1 MKFLKNIFFLIS
13 ALTISYVSDA
23 QSSFLCLEFP
33 LPIDMLRFKENK
45 LNRITLKYQFY
56 NTSSNEP
63 ELKNKLKAQVLFFVF
78 QNKIVKGFGSNL
90 LLNRNSFS
98 IYNQDKN
105 SEPKIYYTGKRIYR
119 IDCFDKNNQANGMYL
134 YTYNEYKLLKR
145 IFFYKYDSNGDLMLS
160 ERIDVTYH

>member
-1 MKFLKNIFFLIS
+1 M
-13 ALTISYVSDA
+13 SDA

-98 IYNQDKN
+98 IYNQYKN
-105 SEPKIYYTGKRIYR
+105 PEPKIYYTGKRIYR
-119 IDCFDKNNQANGMYL
+119 IDCFDKSNQANGMYL

-145 IFFYKYDSNGDLMLS
+145 IFFYKYDLNGDLMLS
-160 ERIDVTYH
+160 ERIDVSYH